1 MIMKNFKENAMM
13 QEMSLQ
19 EMQEVNGGII
29 PLVILG
35 AAVSGKALAIATA
48 SVIFLAGVY
57 VGCSQNSNSN
67 SSNN

>member
-1 MIMKNFKENAMM
+1 MM

-29 PLVILG
+29 LVILG

-48 SVIFLAGVY
+48 SVAFLAGAY
-57 VGCSQNSNSN
+57 VGYSQNSN